1 MMAFS
6 EYKSQYNKKK
16 GMAKNKI
23 LTLLDIYIS
32 RGTLY
37 NYSFLTSA
45 CVSFSLSLKMHLNK
59 KLCAYLI

>member
-23 LTLLDIYIS
+23 LTLPDITYLS
-32 RGTLY
+32 RK
-37 NYSFLTSA
+37 
-45 CVSFSLSLKMHLNK
+45 V
-59 KLCAYLI
+59 I